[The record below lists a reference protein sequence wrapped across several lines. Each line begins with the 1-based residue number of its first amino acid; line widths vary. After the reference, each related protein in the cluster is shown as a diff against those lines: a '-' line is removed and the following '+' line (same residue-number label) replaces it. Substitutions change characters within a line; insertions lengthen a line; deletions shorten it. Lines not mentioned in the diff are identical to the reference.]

1 MILITTSI
9 GWLGLSFKNDNKKQF
24 WHGYDK
30 NETNKLHCY
39 YMTNKDTGSE
49 FLVRNIIY
57 I

>member
-1 MILITTSI
+1 MYTI

-39 YMTNKDTGSE
+39 YVTNKDTGSE
-49 FLVRNIIY
+49 FLVS
-57 I
+57 